1 MTSAS
6 RSQSLDD
13 PVLPHPSRLG
23 LLLWFTVQWI
33 VIPLD
38 IPIRTVCRV
47 VLVIGDGDVGSLMP
61 ERFAFHSF
69 LSPRRLLLRLSHD
82 SSRHE
87 AYLDG
92 EFARL
97 SHEIGR
103 QEFSRRTNFHHL
115 GLHAQMPDGSFRKG
129 IWLSPREFRGT
140 PLSTL
145 TRLAYRHGLELDA
158 SKGLWRVALLP
169 KHGKVQ

>member
-1 MTSAS
+1 M
-6 RSQSLDD
+6 
-13 PVLPHPSRLG
+13 
-23 LLLWFTVQWI
+23 LWFTVQWI
-33 VIPLD
+33 VIPVD
-38 IPIRTVCRV
+38 IPIRTVCRIL
-47 VLVIGDGDVGSLMP
+47 LVIGDGDVGSLMP

-69 LSPRRLLLRLSHD
+69 LSPHRLLLRLSHD
-82 SSRHE
+82 SSKHE
-87 AYLDG
+87 AYLDR

-97 SHEIGR
+97 SHEIAQ

-115 GLHAQMPDGSFRKG
+115 GLPALMPDGGFLKG
-129 IWLSPREFRGT
+129 VWLSPREFRGT

-145 TRLAYRHGLELDA
+145 TRLAHNHGMDLDA